1 MTSTSRAPRAG
12 AAAAGIAITAAA
24 MAATPAAAATWPNDS
39 FDLCPT
45 TCAVGGTLGGV
56 AWGNRTATVQ
66 GTMTDIEGSGTTVYF
81 EAYAGSVKI
90 DSTTRST
97 PADKTE
103 PFHFTIGDPDRVGGF
118 DRLKIQVCQGGPD
131 WCSRPVNADRDG
143 VAEALSSL

>member
-1 MTSTSRAPRAG
+1 MTSTRLALRTG
-12 AAAAGIAITAAA
+12 AVAAGIVITV
-24 MAATPAAAATWPNDS
+24 AATPAAAAGWPNDS

-45 TCAVGGTLGGV
+45 TCAIGGTIGGV
-56 AWGNRTATVQ
+56 AWGNRTAEVQ
-66 GTMTDIEGSGTTVYF
+66 GSMTDIEGSGTTVFF
-81 EAYAGSVKI
+81 EAYSGSVKI
-90 DSTTRST
+90 DSTTRTT

-118 DRLKIQVCQGGPD
+118 DRLKIQVCQGRSTPA